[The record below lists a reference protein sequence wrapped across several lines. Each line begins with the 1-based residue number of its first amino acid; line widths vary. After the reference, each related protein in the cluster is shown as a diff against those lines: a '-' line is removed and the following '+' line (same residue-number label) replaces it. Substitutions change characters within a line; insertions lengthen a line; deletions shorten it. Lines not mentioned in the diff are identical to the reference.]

1 DGLEEYELLYEM
13 NNNYAATSDA
23 ISAISPD
30 NAFSFDKMVESI
42 TMHVYSGTRVIADH
56 SSFADARQSLF
67 ALAAINQATGVSI
80 ADFYDDSYG
89 KNVYTLIAPSDVEI
103 KQGGDTVTA
112 TETIGAYKKYVVGVE
127 LNQTQNSFA
136 FSAVK
141 NGTAYT
147 FEQTLGGKAT
157 VITADQMDVADFK
170 KEGVTPTATIV
181 DANTVDGTLT
191 GKLVKIELPK
201 TANNVAQS
209 FNARGKILEGVG
221 ATAAKMV
228 LHVYYEGE
236 DEVNFIVS
244 AKHAK
249 QLTYY
254 DLTSTK
260 LKKGMNTIEI
270 TLAGKNWDKLGNIS
284 YIAMYLGAKKGEP
297 ARTVY
302 IADSVIYQK

>member
-1 DGLEEYELLYEM
+1 MSTDE
-13 NNNYAATSDA
+13 
-23 ISAISPD
+23 
-30 NAFSFDKMVESI
+30 
-42 TMHVYSGTRVIADH
+42 
-56 SSFADARQSLF
+56 
-67 ALAAINQATGVSI
+67 
-80 ADFYDDSYG
+80 
-89 KNVYTLIAPSDVEI
+89 
-103 KQGGDTVTA
+103 
-112 TETIGAYKKYVVGVE
+112 
-127 LNQTQNSFA
+127 
-136 FSAVK
+136 
-141 NGTAYT
+141 
-147 FEQTLGGKAT
+147 
-157 VITADQMDVADFK
+157 FK

-191 GKLVKIELPK
+191 GKLVKIDLPK